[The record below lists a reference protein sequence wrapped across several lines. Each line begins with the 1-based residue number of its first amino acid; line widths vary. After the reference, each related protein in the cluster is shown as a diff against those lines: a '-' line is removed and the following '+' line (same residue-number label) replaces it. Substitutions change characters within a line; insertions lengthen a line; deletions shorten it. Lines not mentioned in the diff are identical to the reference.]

1 MRNSN
6 NINTTNIESLL
17 DSNTN
22 KSKNEYGSML
32 IDLNFDT
39 EQKDNSL
46 IKNPSKKDE
55 STNSTQT
62 QTFQDS
68 KIIKDDL
75 FFNKNSESSFK
86 LVQAR
91 RKTNVNLNNNDPKM
105 FNFKGN
111 SPNDRKLIT
120 QASFNNKKL
129 DTKIFIR
136 EGSSKR
142 VLPQIPENELKL
154 PTSKSFKI
162 KKTDKLEEKNHSASP
177 PGSPD
182 KKSLQPKIFIE
193 IPKSGN
199 KLNEKESGFS
209 GKLKNSNIVNIV
221 NPANLPTD
229 VVNEDDFSERETHQ
243 ATSFTFANKQSM
255 LEKTV
260 KKYFFFQILVFKI
273 FLNLTK
279 FSKN

>member
-1 MRNSN
+1 MIIRNSN

-46 IKNPSKKDE
+46 FKNPSKKDE

-86 LVQAR
+86 LVQTR
-91 RKTNVNLNNNDPKM
+91 RKTNVNVNNNDPKM
-105 FNFKGN
+105 FSFKGN

-120 QASFNNKKL
+120 QASFNIKKL
-129 DTKIFIR
+129 ETKLFTR
-136 EGSSKR
+136 EGSSKK

-199 KLNEKESGFS
+199 KLNEKEGGFS
-209 GKLKNSNIVNIV
+209 GKLKNSNIVNNI
-221 NPANLPTD
+221 NTANLPTD
-229 VVNEDDFSERETHQ
+229 VVNEDSFSGRETHQ

-260 KKYFFFQILVFKI
+260 KFFF
-273 FLNLTK
+273 
-279 FSKN
+279 FSKL